1 MAHTTPHPVT
11 RTPLSL
17 TRRTALVLASLL
29 VGTAAHAQ
37 AGETL
42 GEVRKVDAPGA
53 KITLKHGEIKHLAI
67 PPMTMTYL
75 VKDKAMLT
83 GVNTGDKVW
92 FTAEKIDGQYVVT
105 VLKPAGK

>member
-1 MAHTTPHPVT
+1 MAHTTPHPIT
-11 RTPLSL
+11 RIPLSL

-29 VGTAAHAQ
+29 VGSVAHAQ
-37 AGETL
+37 ATETL
-42 GEVRKVDAPGA
+42 GEVRKVDTPAA

-75 VKDKAMLT
+75 VKDKALLSS
-83 GVNTGDKVW
+83 VNPGDKVW

-105 VLKPAGK
+105 TLKPAGK